1 MLLTPNKS
9 DWDPHTTRYR
19 DQEHMMVDYKWN
31 TKEKGDTRSKS
42 DHMISSLIN
51 RPALDI
57 ASEPTLFESSVP
69 PLASG
74 EINVSDVKSRNRKRR
89 VSAK

>member
-1 MLLTPNKS
+1 M
-9 DWDPHTTRYR
+9 YR
-19 DQEHMMVDYKWN
+19 DQEYSMLNYKVQI
-31 TKEKGDTRSKS
+31 KKKGDTRSKS

-51 RPALDI
+51 MPALDI
-57 ASEPTLFESSVP
+57 ASDPILIESSVP